1 MGDDVLRIEIPYG
14 SSSLSCEIDD
24 LRVRGVLRAQTG
36 RLEADLPQET
46 IVEQSLTAPIASRPL
61 AALAEGKRRVVIITS
76 DHTRPVPSRITMP
89 LLLAEVRRGNPG
101 ADISILVATGG
112 HRRMTREERAAR
124 FGPDICAGEKIFV
137 HDCEDSSNLVSAG
150 ILPSGGELVLNR
162 MALEAD
168 LLVAEGFIE
177 PHFFAGFSGG
187 RKAIL
192 PGIAG
197 YKTVLANHCA
207 EFISDSRSRTG
218 ILDGNPIHADMLH
231 ASAVSGL
238 AFILNVVLDAEK
250 RVIAS
255 FAGHPNEAHLAGCEF
270 LRSIAEVERTTADII
285 ITGNGGYP
293 LDQNL
298 YQSVKCMTAAEACA
312 NPGGVIIVACEARDG
327 HGGEAFYNT
336 FERVRL
342 PSGILSEIETRD
354 RGGTLPDQWQIQIFV
369 RILNKHR
376 VIMVTEAPAEM
387 IEHLN
392 MIYARSLEEALRIA
406 DGMLGEDRPV
416 TVIPDGV
423 SVIVP

>member
-1 MGDDVLRIEIPYG
+1 LRIEIPYG

-24 LRVRGVLRAQTG
+24 SRVRGVLRAQTG
-36 RLEADLPQET
+36 DLKADLPQET
-46 IVEQSLTAPIASRPL
+46 IVERSLAAPVASRHL
-61 AALAEGKRRVVIITS
+61 ADLVDGKRRVVIITS

-89 LLLAEVRRGNPG
+89 LLLAEVRRGNPD
-101 ADISILVATGG
+101 ADVSILVATGG
-112 HRRMTREERAAR
+112 HRHMTQEEREER
-124 FGPDICAGEKIFV
+124 FGPDICAREKIFV
-137 HDCEDSSNLVSAG
+137 HDCEDSSNLVSVG
-150 ILPSGGELVLNR
+150 TLPSGGELVLNR
-162 MALEAD
+162 MAMEAD
-168 LLVAEGFIE
+168 VLVAEGFIE

-207 EFISDSRSRTG
+207 EFISDGRSRTG

-250 RVIAS
+250 RIIAS
-255 FAGHPNEAHLAGCEF
+255 FAGHPNEAHLAGCGF
-270 LRSIAEVERTTADII
+270 LRGIAEAERVAADIV

-336 FERVRL
+336 FEKTRS
-342 PSGILSEIETRD
+342 PSDVLREIRARD
-354 RGGTLPDQWQIQIFV
+354 RGETLPDQWQIQIFV
-369 RILNKHR
+369 RILEKHR
-376 VIMVTEAPAEM
+376 VIMVTEVPAEM

-392 MIYARSLEEALRIA
+392 MTYANSLEEALHIA
-406 DGMLGEDRPV
+406 DGILGGGDRPI

-423 SVIVP
+423 SVIVS